1 MFKTYRSGF
10 ILSVIAASALLTAS
24 GLHPVSATAPQLDN
38 GYRQMYNLQFADAH
52 NTFSAWKQ
60 ARPGDPLG
68 PASDAAAYLFAEFD
82 RLSILQAEF
91 FTDDAEFKSR
101 SKLVADPGVK
111 QAFLGKLDECDR
123 LADAALARNPQ
134 DANAQFAKILAL
146 GLRSDYLALIEKRY
160 VQSLGYMKT
169 GRVLAQQLLAEDPSY
184 YDAYLAVGVEN
195 YMLGIKPAPVRWVLS
210 FTGAQTDK
218 AQGIRELKLT
228 AEKGHYL
235 EPFARLLLAVA
246 ALRDKDKNEAR
257 ELLSG
262 LANEFPK
269 NQLYAKELGRLQ

>member
-1 MFKTYRSGF
+1 MFKASQIGL
-10 ILSVIAASALLTAS
+10 ILSALGASTLLAAS
-24 GLHPVSATAPQLDN
+24 GLYPMSATAPQLDN
-38 GYRQMYNLQFADAH
+38 GYRLMYNLQFADAH
-52 NTFSAWKQ
+52 NTFNAWKR
-60 ARPGDPLG
+60 ARPDDPLG

-82 RLSILQAEF
+82 RLSILQSEF

-101 SKLVADPGVK
+101 SSLVADPVVK
-111 QAFLGKLDECDR
+111 REFLNKLDESER

-169 GRVLAQQLLAEDPSY
+169 GRALAQQLLAKDPSY

-228 AEKGHYL
+228 ADKGHYL

-262 LANEFPK
+262 LAREFPK
-269 NQLYAKELGRLQ
+269 NQLYAKELSRLQ